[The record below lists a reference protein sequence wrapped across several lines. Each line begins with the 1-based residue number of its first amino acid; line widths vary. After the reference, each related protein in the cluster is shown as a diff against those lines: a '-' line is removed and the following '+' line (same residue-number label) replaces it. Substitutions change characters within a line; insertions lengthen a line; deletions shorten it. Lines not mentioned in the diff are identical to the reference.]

1 MLLNTSYS
9 TRPLDLERAAFEPAR
24 RDDLDSTSSG
34 ESIVP
39 GEEKEG
45 SGRTERRW
53 SEQAE
58 LLQLGSCSC

>member
-39 GEEKEG
+39 GEEKREAVG
-45 SGRTERRW
+45 LSDGGRSRRN
-53 SEQAE
+53 
-58 LLQLGSCSC
+58 CFN